1 MTTLILASR
10 SPRRQELLRA
20 AGIEFRVVVPEVQE
34 PLFVRR
40 RYAQFARAAALL
52 KAVAVSQTATG
63 VVLAADTIV
72 VCEGRVL
79 GKPSGA
85 DDARRALLALSGRWH
100 SVYTGVALVEGERQ
114 LVEYERTEVAFRSLS
129 NEEIDRYITTGEPM
143 DKAGSYA
150 IQGGGAALIRAI
162 RGCYTNVIG
171 LPLPK
176 VLRMLVAFKRGG
188 KGAARPRA
196 SGRR

>member
-1 MTTLILASR
+1 VTTLILASR

-20 AGIEFRVVVPEVQE
+20 AGIEFHVVVPEVQE

-85 DDARRALLALSGRWH
+85 DDARRALLSLSGRWH
-100 SVYTGVALVEGERQ
+100 SVYTGVALVEGERR
-114 LVEYERTEVAFRSLS
+114 LVDYERTEVAFRSLS
-129 NEEIDRYITTGEPM
+129 NEEVDRYITTGEPM

-176 VLRMLVAFKRGG
+176 VLRMLVAFRRGG
-188 KGAARPRA
+188 KGAPRPRA

>member
-1 MTTLILASR
+1 M
-10 SPRRQELLRA
+10 RRQ
-20 AGIEFRVVVPEVQE
+20 
-34 PLFVRR
+34 
-40 RYAQFARAAALL
+40 YAQYVRVAALL

-63 VVLAADTIV
+63 LVLAADTIV

-85 DDARRALLALSGRWH
+85 DDARRALLSLSGRWH
-100 SVYTGVALVEGERQ
+100 SVYTGVALVEGERR
-114 LVEYERTEVAFRSLS
+114 LVDYERTEVALRPLS
-129 NEEIDRYITTGEPM
+129 NEDIDRYITTGEPM

-176 VLRMLVAFKRGG
+176 VLRMLVEFKRGG
-188 KGAARPRA
+188 KAAPRPGA
-196 SGRR
+196 SSRR

>member
-1 MTTLILASR
+1 MTRLILASR

-34 PLFVRR
+34 PPLVRR
-40 RYAQFARAAALL
+40 RYAQSARAAALL

-63 VVLAADTIV
+63 LVLAADTIV

-85 DDARRALLALSGRWH
+85 DDARRALLGLSGRWH
-100 SVYTGVALVEGERQ
+100 SVYTGVALVEGERR
-114 LVEYERTEVAFRSLS
+114 LVDYERTEVAFRSLS

-188 KGAARPRA
+188 KGAPRPRA
-196 SGRR
+196 SSRR